1 MLDPRT
7 KLLLALAYAALAAL
21 TRKPGWL
28 IGEWLIL
35 LAVILAMGHWRAY
48 RRWLA
53 MLAPM
58 AIFFGGVTWWSAD
71 LATGRAAAMGL
82 ITITTVFFVFFAST
96 QPEDIGNSLVQTGLP
111 FPVAFVM
118 TAAMQLAP
126 VVGRKAR
133 TVAEAQQARGIVLKP
148 GWRALKNYPALLTPM
163 LIQSFQMAD
172 SLAEAME
179 ARGFGRPGRSFRK
192 VYRMG
197 MLDWLTVIFGWA
209 GTIGMIVFVVR

>member
-7 KLLLALAYAALAAL
+7 KLFLALAYTTLVAL
-21 TRKPGWL
+21 TRKP
-28 IGEWLIL
+28 EWL
-35 LAVILAMGHWRAY
+35 LAEGVILWVTIFLMGQSKAY
-48 RRWLA
+48 LRWLG
-53 MLAPM
+53 MLIPM
-58 AIFFGGVTWWSAD
+58 AIFFGGVTWWSVD

-82 ITITTVFFVFFAST
+82 ITSATVFFVFFAGT

-111 FPVAFVM
+111 FPVAFVL

-133 TVAEAQQARGIVLKP
+133 SVVEAQQARGITLKP
-148 GWRALKNYPALLTPM
+148 GLQALRNYPALLTPI

-192 VYRMG
+192 VYRMRI
-197 MLDWLTVIFGWA
+197 LDWLVIFISAAAVMGL
-209 GTIGMIVFVVR
+209 VNFVVR